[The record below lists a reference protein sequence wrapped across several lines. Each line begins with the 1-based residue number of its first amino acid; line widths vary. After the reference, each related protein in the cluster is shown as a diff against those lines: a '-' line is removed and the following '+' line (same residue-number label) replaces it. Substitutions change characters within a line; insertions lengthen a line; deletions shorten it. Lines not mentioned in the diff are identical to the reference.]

1 MWWGWDCN
9 WFLKIRILQKEYFFE
24 NGWAETSK
32 KGGLFEWILR
42 GNDCWLIKE
51 RKVFKLWDRN

>member
-42 GNDCWLIKE
+42 GNDCWSIKE
-51 RKVFKLWDRN
+51 R